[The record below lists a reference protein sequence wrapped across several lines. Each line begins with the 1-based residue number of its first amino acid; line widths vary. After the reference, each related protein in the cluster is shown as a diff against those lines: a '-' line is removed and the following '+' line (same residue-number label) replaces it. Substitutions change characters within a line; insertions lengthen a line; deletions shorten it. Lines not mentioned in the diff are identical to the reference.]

1 MPLLNIKSEKSEF
14 LKEDMDVNKLF
25 LFKQKKELELDFDI
39 GNIDLNKYRKE
50 KKYIEKQILILKE
63 SE

>member
-50 KKYIEKQILILKE
+50 KKYIEKKILILKE